1 MLKKDD
7 DSVTSL
13 EWDLKNQSKVPVSS
27 GVYIIHV
34 EAPGIGE
41 TVLKWMG
48 VMRPVDLD
56 NF

>member
-1 MLKKDD
+1 MMIQ
-7 DSVTSL
+7 SL
-13 EWDLKNQSKVPVSS
+13 HWSGDLKNQSKVPVSS

>member
-1 MLKKDD
+1 
-7 DSVTSL
+7 
-13 EWDLKNQSKVPVSS
+13 LKNYINIPISS

-34 EAPGIGE
+34 DVPGAGE
-41 TVLKWMG
+41 KILKWFG